1 VTAIRSGPPSS
12 IARTASSAPPAV
24 LPSVLRRPAL
34 EERLDELFDKRLA
47 VVIAGAGFGKSTL
60 LAAWTADLER
70 VWYTATPQD
79 REFGALTRRLG
90 ESVRRRLPGLAAELS
105 AALPAGESESD
116 DRDRADAVAA
126 QVCHALERLLRH
138 DLVLVVDDLHELE
151 SAPSC
156 RLIEGLCR
164 HAPPTLHVVLASRAE
179 PPFPLDRMR
188 GQGLVVEL
196 TGDELAFSREE
207 VEKLVLISLGA
218 EDPDFAGFVYEAT
231 AGWPA
236 AVRLGLEAVRR
247 VAPEERKTAFGRMR
261 EPGGALFSYLATEV
275 FDREPREV
283 RELLAA
289 VAPFERFTPGLCEA
303 LGFSRAV
310 EALASLARR
319 GLFLQQTS
327 GGGDGSFSLHAL
339 VRDFALERLAPERLR
354 ATQRR
359 AARWFQVQGHLP
371 EALRALTAARDH
383 SRLAQFLK
391 QHGTE
396 LLGRGH
402 VELIASALASL
413 PGDAADAELEELRGG
428 LELARNRPDTAVAC
442 FERAFAGSATLSAG
456 QARRMGYAHT
466 RRGRHDRALEVY
478 ARGRLDGSAPRDEA
492 LLLSWA
498 ARSHYVV
505 GHPDACRECARE
517 SLERATALGDAEA
530 LANAHRAMSMLAQLE
545 GDAVARETHMARSL
559 EYGERGA
566 PLPVQALDR
575 AGQAIF
581 DLDRGLYA
589 EAVVNADRAL
599 QLGELMGGSRVPQ
612 ALAVRGQAKAGLGR
626 LDEALVDLEAA
637 RAVWE
642 EMGSDWTCDPL
653 SGLGDVYRERG
664 DLSLAQAAYEQA
676 IARAEKGG
684 SAHALTA
691 PLAGLALVLAAQDG
705 EEATRLVWRALSLG
719 PGPQHAR
726 AVVAAG
732 WVALVGGD
740 RQAAARC
747 AEAAAAEARACRY
760 RPVLARALELAAMS
774 SARRSGTA
782 SLLEE
787 AHTVWH
793 ELQNPL
799 GEARV
804 DLALARLSGGPDTQL
819 AAARTE
825 RRLRRLGVRL
835 TGRRAAGLLA
845 FLPQKERP
853 TIEVQCFGRFEVRR
867 GGEEISWRSRKARDL
882 LKILVARRGRPAPRE
897 LLIEALWPGE
907 HPDRAAKRLS
917 VALST
922 VRGALDPDKRHDAD
936 RFVRVEKGVVELAR
950 SSLTVDVD
958 VFFGE
963 AAAGIQLARDGREEE
978 AVERLEYAESLYAG
992 GFLEEDR
999 FEDWADSA
1007 REEARAT
1014 YVSVARTLAEHADG
1028 RGEHDNALRYL
1039 LRMLEQDPYD
1049 EEVHLAVA
1057 RSLTIA
1063 GRHGEARRAYRRYV
1077 RRMEEIGVEPV
1088 SFLAA
1093 SRYAAATQPR
1103 RVATRHS

>member
-1 VTAIRSGPPSS
+1 M
-12 IARTASSAPPAV
+12 APPAV
-24 LPSVLRRPAL
+24 LPSVLRRRAL
-34 EERLDELFDKRLA
+34 EERLDELFEKRLA
-47 VVIAGAGFGKSTL
+47 VVVAGAGFGKSTL

-79 REFGALTRRLG
+79 RELGALTRRLG
-90 ESVRRRLPGLAAELS
+90 ETVRRRFPGLAPELS

-126 QVCHALERLLRH
+126 QVCHALERLLTH

-151 SAPSC
+151 AAPSC
-156 RLIEGLCR
+156 RLIEGFCR

-188 GQGLVVEL
+188 GQGLVIEL

-275 FDREPREV
+275 FEREPLEV

-319 GLFLQQTS
+319 GLFLQQIS

-339 VRDFALERLAPERLR
+339 VREFALERVAPETLR
-354 ATQRR
+354 AIQRR
-359 AARWFQVQGHLP
+359 AARWFQAQGHLP

-391 QHGTE
+391 QHGTK

-402 VELIASALASL
+402 VELIATALSSL
-413 PGDAADAELEELRGG
+413 PGDAADAELEELRGE
-428 LELARNRPDTAVAC
+428 LELAGNRPDTALAC

-505 GHPDACRECARE
+505 GNLDACRECARE

-545 GDAVARETHMARSL
+545 GNAVARETHMARSL

-589 EAVVNADRAL
+589 KAVVNADRAL

-642 EMGSDWTCDPL
+642 EMDSDWTCDAL

-676 IARAEKGG
+676 IARAEKGR

-691 PLAGLALVLAAQDG
+691 PLASLALVLAAQDG
-705 EEATRLVWRALSLG
+705 EEATRLVRRALSLG

-740 RQAAARC
+740 WQEAARC
-747 AEAAAAEARACRY
+747 AEVAAAEARACRY

-774 SARRSGTA
+774 SARRSGTS

-804 DLALARLSGGPDTQL
+804 DLALARLSGGPGAQL
-819 AAARTE
+819 AAARAE
-825 RRLRRLGVRL
+825 RRLRRLGIRL
-835 TGRRAAGLLA
+835 NGGRAAGLLA
-845 FLPQKERP
+845 FLPREERP
-853 TIEVQCFGRFEVRR
+853 PVEVRCFGRFEVRR

-922 VRGALDPDKRHDAD
+922 VRGALDPDKRYDAD
-936 RFVRVEKGVVELAR
+936 HFVRVEKGVVELVR
-950 SSLTVDVD
+950 SSLTVDMD
-958 VFFGE
+958 AFFGE
-963 AAAGIQLARDGREEE
+963 GAAGFQLVRDGRQEE
-978 AVERLEYAESLYAG
+978 AVERLEYAESVYAG
-992 GFLEEDR
+992 DFLEEDR
-999 FEDWADSA
+999 FEDWAESA
-1007 REEARAT
+1007 REEARAA
-1014 YVSVARTLAEHADG
+1014 YVSVARTLAEHAGAHGD
-1028 RGEHDNALRYL
+1028 HDNALRYL
-1039 LRMLEQDPYD
+1039 LRILEQDQYD

-1057 RSLTIA
+1057 RCLTIA

-1077 RRMEEIGVEPV
+1077 RRMEQIGVEPV

-1093 SRYAAATQPR
+1093 SHRAAATQPKR
-1103 RVATRHS
+1103 EAAQHR